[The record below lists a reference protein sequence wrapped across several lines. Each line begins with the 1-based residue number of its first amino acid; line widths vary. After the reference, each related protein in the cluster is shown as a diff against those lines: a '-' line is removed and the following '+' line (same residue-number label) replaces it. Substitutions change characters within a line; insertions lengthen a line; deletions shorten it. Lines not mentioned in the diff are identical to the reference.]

1 MASPRG
7 DLRFVGLHLGNEP
20 PHCISPLQATT
31 GETMHIDYD
40 NMRIQYRDDEEEPT
54 WGELFA
60 DRWPDRMVETVFN
73 FYVRHMLS
81 QIERHLDY
89 DNRDLT

>member
-1 MASPRG
+1 
-7 DLRFVGLHLGNEP
+7 
-20 PHCISPLQATT
+20 
-31 GETMHIDYD
+31 MHIDYD

-81 QIERHLDY
+81 QIERHLD
-89 DNRDLT
+89 